1 MYKTPAN
8 TLFTGQKLVYVPECH
23 STNSLLAEMLQETEL
38 PEGSVLITD
47 HQTKGRGQRGNRW
60 ESGQGENLTFS
71 LLLRPKFLP
80 TRDQFQLSMAVALG
94 IASGLKHWVGNS
106 LALKWPNDL
115 MTDDRKLG
123 GVLIENQ
130 SQGTQLTASIVG
142 IGINVNQRV
151 LPFPHACSVIQV
163 VGSPVELNDVFA
175 RIAAG
180 VEAKYMQLRS
190 GAHDL
195 IRDEYLT
202 LLYRRGVSHP
212 FEADGRTF
220 TGVIDGVDDTGR
232 LLVSDGEVQRAYSM
246 KEIRMLIDRPNS

>member
-1 MYKTPAN
+1 LYKTPAN

-38 PEGSVLITD
+38 PDGSVLITD
-47 HQTKGRGQRGNRW
+47 YQTQGRGQRGNRW
-60 ESGQGENLTFS
+60 ESGRGVNLTFS
-71 LLLRPKFLP
+71 LLLRPKFLA
-80 TRDQFQLSMAVALG
+80 TRDQFQLSMAIALG
-94 IASGLKHWVGNS
+94 IASGLQHWVDNS
-106 LALKWPNDL
+106 VALKWPNDL

-151 LPFPHACSVIQV
+151 LPFPNTCSLIQV
-163 VGSPVELNDVFA
+163 VGSPVELNDVFE

-195 IRDEYLT
+195 LREEYLS
-202 LLYRRGVSHP
+202 LLYRRGVP
-212 FEADGRTF
+212 QLFEAGGRSF
-220 TGVIDGVDDTGR
+220 TGVITGVDDAGR
-232 LLVSDGEVQRAYSM
+232 LLVREGEVERAYSM
-246 KEIRMLIDRPNS
+246 KEIRMLTGEQT

>member
-1 MYKTPAN
+1 LYKIPAN
-8 TLFTGQKLVYVPECH
+8 TLFTGQKLVYVPECQ
-23 STNSLLAEMLQETEL
+23 STNSSLAEMVEHAEL

-47 HQTKGRGQRGNRW
+47 HQTQGRGQRGNSW
-60 ESGQGENLTFS
+60 ESSRGENLTFS
-71 LLLRPKFLP
+71 LLLRPKFLA

-94 IASGLKHWVGNS
+94 IASGLQHWVGDS
-106 LALKWPNDL
+106 AALKWPNDI

-142 IGINVNQRV
+142 IGVNVNQRV
-151 LPFPHACSVIQV
+151 LSFPNACSLIQV

-180 VEAKYMQLRS
+180 VEAKYMQLRT

-195 IRDEYLT
+195 LREEYLA
-202 LLYRRGVSHP
+202 LLYQRGLP
-212 FEADGRTF
+212 KRFETAGRLF
-220 TGVIDGVDDTGR
+220 TGVISGVDEAGR
-232 LLVSDGEVQRAYSM
+232 LLVREGEMQRAYSM
-246 KEIRMLIDRPNS
+246 KEIRMVTGEKT

>member
-1 MYKTPAN
+1 LYKTPAN

-47 HQTKGRGQRGNRW
+47 RQTQGRGQRGNLW
-60 ESGQGENLTFS
+60 ESGRGENLTFS
-71 LLLRPKFLP
+71 LLLRPKFLA

-106 LALKWPNDL
+106 IALKWPNDL
-115 MTDDRKLG
+115 ITDDRKLG

-151 LPFPHACSVIQV
+151 LPFPHACSLIQV
-163 VGSPVELNDVFA
+163 LGGSVELNDVFA

-180 VEAKYMQLRS
+180 IEAKYMQLRS
-190 GAHDL
+190 GARDL
-195 IRDEYLT
+195 LREEYLS
-202 LLYRRGVSHP
+202 LLYRKGVP
-212 FEADGRTF
+212 QIFEANGRLF
-220 TGVIDGVDDTGR
+220 TGSISGVDVTGR
-232 LLVSDGEVQRAYSM
+232 LIVLEGETGRAYSM
-246 KEIRMLIDRPNS
+246 KEIRMVVDPVS